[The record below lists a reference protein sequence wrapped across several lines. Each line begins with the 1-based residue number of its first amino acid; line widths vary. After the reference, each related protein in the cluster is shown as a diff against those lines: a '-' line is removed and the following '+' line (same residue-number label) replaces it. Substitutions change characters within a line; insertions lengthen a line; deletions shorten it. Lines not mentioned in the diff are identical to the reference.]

1 MRVIS
6 RRTLRDFCL
15 SHADSCKA
23 LYEWYRV
30 ASRANWQNLIDVQA
44 TYKSAESVGNFTVF
58 NIKGNSYRLIVK
70 INYNAGIVFK
80 RAFGEGKIKRI
91 VMGSVDTEVSIE
103 IAPGVEITSV
113 ITTPSAEHLGL
124 RIKKTVHAVIKST
137 SVFLVDQ

>member
-58 NIKGNSYRLIVK
+58 NIKGNRYRLMVDIVYSRQT
-70 INYNAGIVFK
+70 IY
-80 RAFGEGKIKRI
+80 IKYI
-91 VMGSVDTEVSIE
+91 LTHIDYDKGDWKND
-103 IAPGVEITSV
+103 
-113 ITTPSAEHLGL
+113 HY
-124 RIKKTVHAVIKST
+124 
-137 SVFLVDQ
+137 F